1 MKIFDI
7 LPTTLRDRMRIRLN
21 QSPTTPIANWDTS
34 SPIDLPQPDVEA
46 IRQMI
51 VERVAAHAAAGS
63 LDDAYGDLLDRIINP
78 VCRRWSE
85 LTKSA
90 HEEQLKVW
98 KFLEFQG
105 SEHSVRLGQQLARLD
120 IELARHQD
128 AEARVWSSF
137 DGTEQQS
144 AAATEPAAR
153 NPLPLPA
160 VPIAQ
165 LPHPYRPADIS
176 APEPTPPSAGK
187 HDPESEPRQDEP
199 PTPLIHSA

>member
-34 SPIDLPQPDVEA
+34 SPIDLPQPDVDA
-46 IRQMI
+46 VRRMI

-63 LDDAYGDLLDRIINP
+63 LDDAHGDVLDRIINP
-78 VCRRWSE
+78 ACRQWSE

-90 HEEQLKVW
+90 HEEQLRIW
-98 KFLEFQG
+98 KLLEFQG
-105 SEHSVRLGQQLARLD
+105 SQHSVQLGQQLARLD
-120 IELARHQD
+120 IELTRHQT
-128 AEARVWSSF
+128 AEARVWATF
-137 DGTEQQS
+137 DGAEQRS
-144 AAATEPAAR
+144 AGSTEPTAR
-153 NPLPLPA
+153 TPLPMPA

-165 LPHPYRPADIS
+165 LPYPYRPDDSS
-176 APEPTPPSAGK
+176 APAPAPAGK
-187 HDPESEPRQDEP
+187 HDPESEPGQDEP